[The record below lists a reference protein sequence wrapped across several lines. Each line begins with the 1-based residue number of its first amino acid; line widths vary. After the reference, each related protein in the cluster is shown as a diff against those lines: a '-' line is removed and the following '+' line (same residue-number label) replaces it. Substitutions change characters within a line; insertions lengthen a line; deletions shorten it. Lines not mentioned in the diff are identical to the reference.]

1 MAIIP
6 RQPAPALDV
15 PLLSG
20 GRFVLRD
27 RRPQRFTLILFYRG
41 LHCERC
47 KGYLGEI
54 ETMLPEFAKRGVDVL
69 AVSCDTRA
77 RAERS
82 MAEWRLS
89 KLPVAYELPIDV
101 AREWG
106 LFISRA
112 IRDDESPIFAEPG
125 TFLIDADGNVYFAVI
140 NSLTRLRPY
149 PKDIMDAIDRIIETG
164 ANARGEA

>member
-1 MAIIP
+1 MSVTP
-6 RQPAPALDV
+6 RRPAPDLDV
-15 PLLSG
+15 PLLAG
-20 GRFVLRD
+20 GRFVLRE
-27 RRPQRFTLILFYRG
+27 RRPRRFTLILFYRG

-54 ETMLPEFAKRGVDVL
+54 ESMLPAFAERGVDVV

-82 MAEWRLS
+82 MADWKLS
-89 KLPVAYELPIDV
+89 TLPVGYDLPIDM
-101 AREWG
+101 ARDWG

-112 IRDDESPIFAEPG
+112 VRDDESPIFAEPG
-125 TFLIDADGNVYFAVI
+125 TFLIDAEGSLYFAVI

-149 PKDIMDAIDRIIETG
+149 PRDILDAIDRIIETG
-164 ANARGEA
+164 AAARGEA

>member
-1 MAIIP
+1 MTVRP

-47 KGYLGEI
+47 KGYLSEI
-54 ETMLPEFAKRGVDVL
+54 ESMLPEFAKRGVEVV
-69 AVSCDTRA
+69 AVSCDTRE
-77 RAERS
+77 RAQRS

-89 KLPVAYELPIDV
+89 TLPVGYDLPIDT
-101 AREWG
+101 ARAWG

-112 IRDDESPIFAEPG
+112 VRDDESPIFAEPG
-125 TFLIDADGNVYFAVI
+125 TFLIDAEGRVYFAVI

-164 ANARGEA
+164 ADARGEA

>member
-1 MAIIP
+1 VTVRP
-6 RQPAPALDV
+6 RQPAAVLDV
-15 PLLSG
+15 PLLAG
-20 GRFVLRD
+20 GRFVLEE
-27 RRPQRFTLILFYRG
+27 RRPRRFTLVLFYRG

-54 ETMLPEFAKRGVDVL
+54 EAMLPAFAERGVDVV
-69 AVSCDTRA
+69 AVSCDTRE

-89 KLPVAYELPIDV
+89 ALPVGYDLPIDM
-101 AREWG
+101 ARAWG

-112 IRDDESPIFAEPG
+112 VRDDESPIFAEPA

-164 ANARGEA
+164 AAARGEA